1 MKPTGGEFAN
11 VRLAIIGTEEEYVSS
26 LKQSAEQIKFLTHKL
41 ANVTVHLLQSG
52 MALLVCL
59 QVVNQAINL
68 LMGNVS
74 VSEDLRE
81 SVVFAVP
88 ALLDQEVVMMEKHAY
103 VPKILY

>member
-1 MKPTGGEFAN
+1 M
-11 VRLAIIGTEEEYVSS
+11 
-26 LKQSAEQIKFLTHKL
+26 
-41 ANVTVHLLQSG
+41 
-52 MALLVCL
+52 
-59 QVVNQAINL
+59 NQAINL